1 MNLRHLSFRLLQVYQ
16 AVVLHGS
23 ISAAARALHLT
34 QPTVSIQLKKLA
46 DWVGEPLLETQEGT
60 LKPTLAGMALYQAAQ
75 DVLERF
81 NEFEQQI
88 SQARSGAIGTLSLG
102 VVTTAKYMLPKIL
115 AGFAKGHPAVDFQL
129 NIGNRAQI
137 LDRFDKAQDDLY
149 LFSHPPSGA
158 QVLAQRLLKNPLQL
172 IAPAG
177 HWALQQKDLSF
188 SALLNERFILR
199 EPGSATRLM
208 FESWL
213 SGQGLQ
219 LNSTLQIESNEVI
232 RASVAAG
239 LGLSVL
245 SAHTLQAGI
254 DPVFALPLRGFPLE
268 SHWYLVARR
277 DRRLSYSAREFI
289 RYLSQSLADSVD
301 PAWLVGDTPQL
312 EQFFLTAPQHPSQPV

>member
-1 MNLRHLSFRLLQVYQ
+1 MNVRHLSFRLLQVYQ
-16 AVVLHGS
+16 AVVQHGS
-23 ISAAARALHLT
+23 ITAAARTLHLT

-46 DWVGEPLLETQEGT
+46 DWVGEPLFDTQDGL
-60 LKPTLAGMALYQAAQ
+60 LKPTLAGMELYRAAQ

-81 NEFEQQI
+81 NDFERLI
-88 SQARSGAIGTLSLG
+88 SQARSGQIGTLSLG

-115 AGFAKGHPAVDFQL
+115 AGFAGRYPAVDFQL
-129 NIGNRAQI
+129 NIGNRAQV
-137 LDRFDKAQDDLY
+137 LDRFDKALDDLY
-149 LFSHPPSGA
+149 LFSHPPSGN
-158 QVLAQRLLKNPLQL
+158 QVLAQPLLKNPLQL
-172 IAPAG
+172 IAPPG
-177 HWALQQKDLSF
+177 HWAVQQPQLSF
-188 SALLNERFILR
+188 AALLNERFILR

-254 DPVFALPLRGFPLE
+254 EPVSLLPLRGFPLE

-277 DRRLSYSAREFI
+277 DRRRSYSTREFV
-289 RYLSQSLADSVD
+289 RYLSTALAESVD
-301 PAWLVGDTPQL
+301 PAWLVGDTLQL
-312 EQFFLTAPQHPSQPV
+312 ERFY